1 MKKTVNSAAPPAEVS
16 YDMRSRFDWLV
27 LTGFGGFLFFFG
39 LGYFGLVGA
48 DEPRYAQVARE
59 MFARHDW
66 ITPTLGGLPWLEKPV
81 FYYWEAMLSYSVFG
95 VSDWAARLPSAA
107 DATVLV
113 VGIYLF
119 LRRFCRGYELDGA
132 LITASSAAVIGFA
145 RAASTDMP
153 LAAMFGVAMLAW
165 YAWCKGQSRKHLS
178 LFYVFLGFATLAKGP
193 VAPFLAG
200 LIILIFSVTSRN
212 AAAIWRTLWIPGI
225 LVFCVVT
232 LPWYIAVQV
241 RNPEFVRVFFIEHN
255 LARFGTTL
263 YHHIQPFWYFVPVAI
278 ASLVPWIVIE
288 VRALIRVAREW
299 WTNKREPA
307 TSAGT
312 LPVFLLIWFVVPI
325 VFFSISKSKLPGY
338 ILPALPAASLLVVAL
353 VARTQRQ
360 GIRFGTVAIIM
371 HSLLAGG
378 LLLPAFMIRYIV
390 IQHRLPWNRAAA
402 VSSAIAMVAAAM
414 IAVGLYRRQNI
425 RMLRVLTMLP
435 VLLAVAII
443 LRIGAP
449 ALDETLSARPVAN
462 EINLLS
468 AKRLPLAV
476 FKVSRETE
484 FGLAFYRDQ
493 IISRYEFGSVPREEH
508 LVIAPSGSQAE
519 VAKRVAERR
528 VSYLGSFA
536 AQRLEYYW
544 VSPESSRNPRP

>member
-1 MKKTVNSAAPPAEVS
+1 MKQIVNNAAPSAL
-16 YDMRSRFDWLV
+16 RSRLDWL
-27 LTGFGGFLFFFG
+27 LLAGFCGFLFFFG

-66 ITPTLGGLPWLEKPV
+66 ITPTLGGLPWLEKPI
-81 FYYWEAMLSYSVFG
+81 FYYWQAIVSFSMFG

-107 DATVLV
+107 DATILV
-113 VGIYLF
+113 VGVCLF
-119 LRRFCRGYELDGA
+119 FRRFCRGYELDGA

-165 YAWCKGQSRKHLS
+165 YAWYEGGSKKHLS
-178 LFYVFLGFATLAKGP
+178 LFYLFLGFATLAKGP

-212 AAAIWRTLWIPGI
+212 AAAIWRTLWIPGTLI
-225 LVFCVVT
+225 FCLVT

-241 RNPEFVRVFFIEHN
+241 RNPEFFRVFFIEHN

-288 VRALIRVAREW
+288 VRVLIGVAREW
-299 WTNKREPA
+299 WTSKREPA

-353 VARTQRQ
+353 VARAQRPDS
-360 GIRFGTVAIIM
+360 RFGTFAIIM

-378 LLLPAFMIRYIV
+378 LLLPALMIRYIV

-402 VSSAIAMVAAAM
+402 VSAVIAALAAAT
-414 IAVGLYRRQNI
+414 IVIGLKQCPNI

-449 ALDETLSARPVAN
+449 SLDDVLSARPVAN
-462 EINLLS
+462 EISLLA
-468 AKRLPLAV
+468 AKKLQLAV
-476 FKVSRETE
+476 FKVSRETA

-493 IISRYEFGSVPREEH
+493 VIFRYELGNIPHEEH
-508 LVIAPSGSQAE
+508 LVVAPVGSQAE
-519 VAKRVAERR
+519 VAKMVAGRR
-528 VSYLGSFA
+528 VSYIGAFA
-536 AQRLEYYW
+536 PQKLEYYW
-544 VSPESSRNPRP
+544 VSQ